1 MAKEKI
7 STSDLLDELNTSIK
21 LHGVKATMDMLRQNN
36 EKAHAGHIQFVV
48 AMVCR
53 QFTISI
59 EQMMQEKNEA
69 TKYAKGFIV
78 FYLRNDFK
86 TEWSIIKSALG
97 QKDQS
102 WLWRLMKLVK
112 ELKPKFPAHAT
123 WLVAKNNFDGQL
135 KEYFKQQKK

>member
-1 MAKEKI
+1 MSKEKV
-7 STSDLLDELNTSIK
+7 STSDLLEELNTSIK

-36 EKAHAGHIQFVV
+36 EKAHTGHIQFVV

-59 EQMMQEKNEA
+59 EQMMQEKNET

-86 TEWSIIKSALG
+86 IEWATIKVVLDH
-97 QKDQS
+97 KDQS
-102 WLWRLMKLVK
+102 WLWQLMKMIK
-112 ELKPKFPAHAT
+112 ELKPKLPVHAK
-123 WLVAKNNFDGQL
+123 WLTAKNNFDGQL